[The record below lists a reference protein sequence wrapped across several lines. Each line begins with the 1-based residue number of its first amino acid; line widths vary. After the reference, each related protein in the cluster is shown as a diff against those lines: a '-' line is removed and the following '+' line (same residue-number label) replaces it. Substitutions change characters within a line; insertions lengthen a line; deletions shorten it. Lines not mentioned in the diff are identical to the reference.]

1 MRVII
6 AGSRWPYNLD
16 ELYRELGR
24 QHIRFALRD
33 SGFIITELISGAA
46 EGIDTLAARM
56 ALEDGIPVRQFPA
69 QWRVNGQIDRL
80 AGFKRNEL
88 MARNADAL
96 IAIWANGSSGTKDM
110 IDRARRHALAVYV
123 STPFFGN
130 QMKLF

>member
-16 ELYRELGR
+16 ESYRELGR

-33 SGFIITELISGAA
+33 SGFSITELISGAA

-56 ALEDGIPVRQFPA
+56 ALVDGIPVRQFPA
-69 QWRVNGQIDRL
+69 QWRVNGQIDHL

-88 MARNADAL
+88 MARNADAFDSDLGKWLTRNQRHDRPGAATCFGL
-96 IAIWANGSSGTKDM
+96 ICFD
-110 IDRARRHALAVYV
+110 AV
-123 STPFFGN
+123 F
-130 QMKLF
+130 